1 MACPLPAPLSL
12 PAPGAQLQGF
22 HCLFVHPALRSLFLK
37 PQAPSPLGLGMIVEP
52 VEISTLRDCRIV
64 VFSGIVWD
72 DNTNN
77 HNNLG
82 FLQLGEVGDYQL
94 GCGSCHPSSEMSEV

>member
-22 HCLFVHPALRSLFLK
+22 HCLFVHPASRSLFLK
-37 PQAPSPLGLGMIVEP
+37 PQAPSPRVAGGRIVEP
-52 VEISTLRDCRIV
+52 MEISTLRDCGIVV
-64 VFSGIVWD
+64 VFSIVSD

-77 HNNLG
+77 PNWLG
-82 FLQLGEVGDYQL
+82 FLQLGGGVLPAWIWEW
-94 GCGSCHPSSEMSEV
+94 PS